1 MINARQRLL
10 PLIALLAVA
19 ACSSKDA
26 SDNTAS
32 APGAPATSDAPAASA
47 APAGEPTA
55 VDYSNYEL
63 TMDKM
68 RKWVTVTKMFAT
80 FSGTAA
86 DSAAM
91 TTVKIGSDP
100 VSESVRKIESIAPA
114 KRMFATAGL
123 DPREYL
129 MITGAWMQAG
139 MMASMMGPNS
149 QAKLPEGHSMKNI
162 EFVNAHKAELEKLM
176 KDAGMSQ

>member
-26 SDNTAS
+26 SDNAAS
-32 APGAPATSDAPAASA
+32 APGAPATPAASSS
-47 APAGEPTA
+47 PAGEPTA
-55 VDYSNYEL
+55 VDFSNYEL

-68 RKWVTVTKMFAT
+68 RKWVAVTKAFAT

-91 TTVKIGSDP
+91 MTVKIGSDP
-100 VSESVRKIESIAPA
+100 ISESVRKIESIAPA

-123 DPREYL
+123 DPREYH